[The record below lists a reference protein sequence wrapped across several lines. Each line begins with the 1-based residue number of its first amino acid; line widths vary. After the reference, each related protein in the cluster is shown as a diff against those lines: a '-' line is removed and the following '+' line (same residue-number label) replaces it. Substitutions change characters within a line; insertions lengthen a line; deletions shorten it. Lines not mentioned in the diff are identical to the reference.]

1 MKLNLERIE
10 EDEPLSLDERLE
22 ISADR
27 LDPSVVAGPVKV
39 RARVRITRL
48 PEEHLLR
55 GRMSIAGRLTCIR
68 CLEELPWSTEEELT
82 IRLVPAVNS
91 PGAEEVELE
100 AGDLDVRF
108 VEDHELDL
116 LDVAAE
122 QVLLA
127 LPMHAVC
134 REDCA
139 GVCPTCGANLNDEGA
154 CTCDPVVDPRWAA
167 LADLAGRNS

>member
-1 MKLNLERIE
+1 MKLDLERIE
-10 EDEPLSLDERLE
+10 DAPLALDERLV
-22 ISADR
+22 IPADR
-27 LDPSVVAGPVKV
+27 LDPSLVAGTVEV
-39 RARVRITRL
+39 RAQVRISSL

-55 GRMSIAGRLTCIR
+55 GRMSMSGRLICVR
-68 CLEELPWSTEEELT
+68 CLEELDWSAEEEVT
-82 IRLVPAVNS
+82 VRLVPAVAS
-91 PGAEEVELE
+91 PSAEEIELE
-100 AGDLDVRF
+100 PGDLDVRF
-108 VEDHELDL
+108 VVDHELDL

-167 LADLAGRNS
+167 LADLRGRNS